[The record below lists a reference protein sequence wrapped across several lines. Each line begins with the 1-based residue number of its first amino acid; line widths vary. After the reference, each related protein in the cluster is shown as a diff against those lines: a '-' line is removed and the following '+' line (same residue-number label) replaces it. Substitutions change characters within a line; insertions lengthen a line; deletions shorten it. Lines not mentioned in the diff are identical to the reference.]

1 MSEEEMPI
9 EASTPVTGQSR
20 MDAAWGSETDSVASV
35 ARPSI
40 QTGQVFEQVY
50 RPWNGTLNPRW
61 MRNWAIFRHHL
72 LGIFRKGHRPWG
84 VPTKLFL
91 IFVFIASMTD
101 VALTLLFSILGE
113 PSLYEIWGVSRN
125 NLYAHVLG
133 FLPRNMLFYP
143 LVAALLVGGVI
154 SEDRSNGTS
163 ALYFSRPI
171 NRFDYVGMKYL
182 AVASIQA
189 LIILGTL
196 MLYYFADIL
205 SMGRGWSWIIDTF
218 PMFLATMFCGVLL
231 IVTYTSIGL
240 ALSSVSRGKFF
251 PGIALLAIVLGTKTL
266 AAIVEGLFDKSI
278 LYLISPYDSLAH
290 VGQALIGANMMYD
303 HPWVWSLVSVLA
315 FNAISLYVLSVRVSS
330 MEVTRE

>member
-1 MSEEEMPI
+1 MSEEEVPI

-35 ARPSI
+35 ARPSL

-50 RPWNGTLNPRW
+50 KPWNGTLNPRW

>member
-1 MSEEEMPI
+1 MSEEEVPI

>member
-1 MSEEEMPI
+1 MSEEEGPI

-20 MDAAWGSETDSVASV
+20 MDAAWSSETESVASV
-35 ARPSI
+35 ARSQI

-50 RPWNGTLNPRW
+50 KPWNGKLNPRW

-101 VALTLLFSILGE
+101 VALTLLFAILGE
-113 PSLYEIWGVSRN
+113 PSLYELWGVGRN

-133 FLPRNMLFYP
+133 FFPRNMLFYP

-205 SMGRGWSWIIDTF
+205 SMGRGWAWIIDTF
-218 PMFLATMFCGVLL
+218 PMFLTTMFCGVLL

-251 PGIALLAIVLGTKTL
+251 PGIALLAIILGTKTL

-278 LYLISPYDSLAH
+278 LYLISPYDSIAH

>member
-1 MSEEEMPI
+1 MSEEEVPI

-35 ARPSI
+35 ARPSL

-50 RPWNGTLNPRW
+50 KPWNGTLNPRW

-113 PSLYEIWGVSRN
+113 PSLYELWGVSRN